1 MMSFILYI
9 RHFSINLPE
18 EKAMK
23 NIHEFLKKKQ
33 GRKKITMITCYD
45 YTSAKIVNH
54 SKIDCILVGDTSIML
69 MHGEK
74 NTTQADIKIIE
85 THTRAV
91 SKGAFN
97 KFIVAD
103 LPFMS
108 YRKSLSQTMENV
120 EKLIRAGAQAIKLEG
135 AVGNLET
142 IKYITD
148 SGIPVMGHIGLTPQ
162 HFHALGGFKI
172 QGKHRQEAV
181 KLLEEAK
188 ALEKSGCFAI
198 VLECVPSDVA
208 KKISQ
213 ALLIP
218 TIGIGAGPD
227 TDGQVLVFH
236 DLLGLQ
242 SDFKPKFLKTY
253 LNGEELFIK
262 SINQYVSDVQLHI
275 FPGVE
280 HSYEGEAK

>member
-1 MMSFILYI
+1 
-9 RHFSINLPE
+9 
-18 EKAMK
+18 MK

-172 QGKHRQEAV
+172 QGKHGQEAV